1 MAEPNTVN
9 GTISLGSVCST
20 DPIIMDPLTLFEVV
34 LDGLPARLRI
44 VGPARAV
51 SFEAVEHPEEEPSL
65 LEGFVFPLV
74 EEVVEPV
81 ADGADDRLHLGAKY
95 PVPPLKW
102 IHYPSLGKMVPLF
115 PLEDSVTC
123 LDPETAQ
130 TGALETEMDP
140 FWGCL

>member
-1 MAEPNTVN
+1 MAEPSTVN
-9 GTISLGSVCST
+9 GTISWGSVGST
-20 DPIIMDPLTLFEVV
+20 DSIIMDPLTLSEVA
-34 LDGLPARLRI
+34 LHCLPARLRV

-65 LEGFVFPLV
+65 FEGFGVPLI

-102 IHYPSLGKMVPLF
+102 IHYPSLGRMVPLF
-115 PLEDSVTC
+115 PLEPSVTG
-123 LDPETAQ
+123 LDPKTAQ